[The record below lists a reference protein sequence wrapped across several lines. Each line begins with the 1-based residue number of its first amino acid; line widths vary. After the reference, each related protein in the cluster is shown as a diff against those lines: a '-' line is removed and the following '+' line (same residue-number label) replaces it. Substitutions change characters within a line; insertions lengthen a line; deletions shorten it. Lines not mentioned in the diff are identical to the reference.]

1 MAQNAQRSRLK
12 SRYEQEIRP
21 ALIERFQYTTPMQA
35 PTIRKITLNMGV
47 GDAKQDSK
55 VLEAATEQLA
65 TIAGQRPSVRRARK
79 SIAAFKL
86 REGMPV
92 GVSVTLRGERSY
104 EFLDRLMSVA
114 IPRIRDFRGMNP
126 RSFDGRGNYSLGVRE
141 QIIFPEIDYD
151 AIDQTRGLDIT
162 ITTSAKTDAEAFA
175 LLEAFGF
182 PFARPEGAPAIGAT
196 AAAAQAPPAADAED
210 VLEEAAEELA
220 ADAIA
225 EELVEELAAEE
236 LTEELAVEEAV
247 EELAEELAVAEA
259 VEEAVEELAEELA
272 VEEAVEEL
280 AQELVSEGLVSE
292 DASEEIAEEIV
303 AELVVEEL
311 VAELVA
317 EEVAEELVAE
327 ELVAEEVAQERA
339 AEDGATVEAPP
350 AEESAAAEEPAA
362 RAEQSPDA
370 EAPLDDEPA
379 AEPDP
384 DEPKD
389 QE

>member
-1 MAQNAQRSRLK
+1 MAQAAQRSRLK

-21 ALIERFQYTTPMQA
+21 ALIERFQYSTPMQA
-35 PTIRKITLNMGV
+35 PVISKITLNMGV
-47 GDAKQDSK
+47 GDAKQDTK

-162 ITTSAKTDAEAFA
+162 ITTTAKTDAEAFA

-182 PFARPEGAPAIGAT
+182 PFARPESASGAAPQPAV
-196 AAAAQAPPAADAED
+196 QPPAPPDDAERQAGED
-210 VLEEAAEELA
+210 VLEQAAEELVVDELA
-220 ADAIA
+220 Q
-225 EELVEELAAEE
+225 ELVAELV
-236 LTEELAVEEAV
+236 VED
-247 EELAEELAVAEA
+247 
-259 VEEAVEELAEELA
+259 LAEELA
-272 VEEAVEEL
+272 VEAAAEEL
-280 AQELVSEGLVSE
+280 G
-292 DASEEIAEEIV
+292 
-303 AELVVEEL
+303 EEL
-311 VAELVA
+311 
-317 EEVAEELVAE
+317 VAEELVAE
-327 ELVAEEVAQERA
+327 ELVAEELV
-339 AEDGATVEAPP
+339 
-350 AEESAAAEEPAA
+350 AEELAAEEIS
-362 RAEQSPDA
+362 AEDSSGGALVAEEPEAGQSA
-370 EAPLDDEPA
+370 SADEPA
-379 AEPDP
+379 AGGSLESVPESGSEVEHGGDAAAAAGGDEISSQQPPTDEQAAQPEPDA
-384 DEPKD
+384 PKD